1 MNNQAQGVAP
11 KILEQDEESVRD
23 FISMAVH
30 DLREPLR
37 GIRLGVQLL
46 TGKGREPS
54 EENVER
60 GTRYLV
66 DGVDRMET
74 LIHDIAELCYE
85 EVREPDTKH
94 MDLDLVLLEAKNELA
109 VEIKTSGAI
118 LTHDALPSVKI
129 PGAIGK
135 VFRALISNACK
146 FRGEEAPRIHVG
158 VVQRGSEL
166 ILSVQDNGAG
176 FDPAYRERVFRPF
189 ERLNGKQYP
198 GSGLGLTLAKRIV
211 EQQGGQIWAESRGG
225 GGCTIHFSLTL
236 AV

>member
-1 MNNQAQGVAP
+1 MKDQGQGVAP
-11 KILEQDEESVRD
+11 KILEQDGESVRD

-37 GIRLGVQLL
+37 GIRLGVHLL
-46 TGKGREPS
+46 TGKDREPS

-60 GTRYLV
+60 GTRYLI

-85 EVREPDTKH
+85 EVREPNPNG
-94 MDLDLVLLEAKNELA
+94 MDLELVLLEAKNELA
-109 VEIKTSGAI
+109 VDIKSSGAI

-129 PGAIGK
+129 SAAIGK

-146 FRGEEAPRIHVG
+146 FRGEDGPRIHVG
-158 VVQRGSEL
+158 AVQRGSDL
-166 ILSVQDNGAG
+166 ILSIQDNGTG
-176 FDPAYRERVFRPF
+176 FDPAYGKRVFRAF

-225 GGCTIHFSLTL
+225 GGCTIHFSLPL